1 MNRRLARMITLV
13 TLATLV
19 GCGGSGSRAILAESL
34 LTVEDLDGPWSVN
47 QGPADVRLPESGVI
61 TDAEREFL
69 PRMDLCD
76 AASDASKDT
85 IDSLAWEAFR
95 QFDLAV
101 DDPVDVPRDR
111 EGHIVF
117 AQEFLMSGSSSDL
130 SDALVRLSDGLDA
143 CVGDIPAGE
152 EGPGTLTRF
161 DPAPVGDQRIGA
173 LYTIGEA
180 GGAGTWYVY
189 VVFVRSGSVLVSL
202 SVADVVLGDL
212 DPLIDRSAVDAIT
225 ATAVDKID

>member
-1 MNRRLARMITLV
+1 MNRRLAWILAFATF
-13 TLATLV
+13 ATLV
-19 GCGGSGSRAILAESL
+19 GCSGSGSRANLAESL
-34 LTVEDLDGPWSVN
+34 LTVDDLEGPWSVN
-47 QGPADVRLPESGVI
+47 KGPADVRLPESGVI

-69 PRMDLCD
+69 PKMDLCD
-76 AASDASKDT
+76 AASQVSKDA
-85 IDSLAWEAFR
+85 IESLRWVEFR

-111 EGHIVF
+111 EGHMVF
-117 AQEFLMSGSSSDL
+117 AQEFLLSGSSSDL
-130 SDALVRLSDGLDA
+130 SDALVRLSEGLDA

-161 DPAPVGDQRIGA
+161 DPAPVGDQRLGA
-173 LYTIGEA
+173 VYTIGEA

-202 SVADVVLGDL
+202 SVADIVLGNL
-212 DPLIDRSAVDAIT
+212 QPLIDRSAVDAIT
-225 ATAVDKID
+225 AAAVDKVD